1 MGWAFTITLLVLLF
15 GLGAYS
21 LLSGGKEDVSDLALK
36 MIVSFF
42 LIIAMHMMGGLGAF
56 SVMAV
61 LPGVLL
67 ALLWAAPLGEVLGG
81 GVSGFLTGSGQMIE
95 ERPYYSVAEARR
107 MKGDYAGAIKAI
119 GEQLGK
125 FPGDFEGQMLL
136 ANIQMENLRDFE
148 SAQTMLQNIADQP
161 HQKTGDVAYA
171 LTMLADWQ
179 LKYARNQAAAR
190 ATLEGLMERFPNT
203 GVELRVAQRVAR
215 MDNAFEVDEIRDTGS
230 LVSECLKH
238 LERHPLD
245 NNTREVLAR
254 IYHERYGRPD
264 LAEVELDRL
273 INQPYQSKKD
283 VAKWLNLA
291 ADWHE
296 KAGDFERSAQCL
308 GEIIKRMPD
317 TAQAIKSE
325 DRLSRTRDARGTP

>member
-1 MGWAFTITLLVLLF
+1 MWKVTIPLLLVLF
-15 GLGAYS
+15 GLGVYR
-21 LLSGGKEDVSDLALK
+21 LLSGAREDVSGLVLK
-36 MIVSFF
+36 MTASLF
-42 LIIAMHMMGGLGAF
+42 LVIMIHFMGGMGAF

-67 ALLWAAPLGEVLGG
+67 ALLWAAPLGEILGG
-81 GVSGFLTGSGQMIE
+81 GVSGFLTGSGQMVE
-95 ERPYYSVAEARR
+95 ERPYYSVAETRR
-107 MKGDYAGAIKAI
+107 IKGDCAGAIKEI
-119 GEQLGK
+119 GEQLRK

-148 SAQTMLQNIADQP
+148 AAQTTLRNIADQP

-179 LKYARNQAAAR
+179 LKFARDQAAAR
-190 ATLEGLMERFPNT
+190 ATLEGLMRRFPNT

-215 MDNAFEVDEIRDTGS
+215 MDNAFEINDPRDTGS

-264 LAEVELDRL
+264 LAEAELDRL

-283 VAKWLNLA
+283 VAKWLNVA
-291 ADWHE
+291 AGWHE
-296 KAGDFERSAQCL
+296 KAGDLERARKCL
-308 GEIIKRMPD
+308 KNIIERMPN
-317 TAQAIKSE
+317 TAQAKKSQ
-325 DRLSRTRDARGTP
+325 DRLSRMHDARSA

>member
-1 MGWAFTITLLVLLF
+1 MGWSFTITLVVLLL
-15 GLGAYS
+15 GLGVYR
-21 LLSGGKEDVSDLALK
+21 LLSGGQENLSGFALK
-36 MIVSFF
+36 MVVSFF
-42 LIIAMHMMGGLGAF
+42 LISIMHMMGGLGAF

-67 ALLWAAPLGEVLGG
+67 ALLWAAPLGEMLGG
-81 GVSGFLTGSGQMIE
+81 GFSGFLTGSGQMIE
-95 ERPYYSVAEARR
+95 ERPYYSVAEAHR
-107 MKGDYAGAIKAI
+107 MKRDYAGAIKEI
-119 GEQLGK
+119 GDQLGK

-148 SAQTMLQNIADQP
+148 SAQTTLRNIAEQP
-161 HQKTGDVAYA
+161 HQKRGDVAYA
-171 LTMLADWQ
+171 LTILADWQ
-179 LKYARNQAAAR
+179 LKYRRDQAAAK
-190 ATLEGLMERFPNT
+190 ATLEGLMSKYPNT

-215 MDNAFEVDEIRDTGS
+215 MDNVFEDDEARDTGS

-254 IYHERYGRPD
+254 IYHDRYGRPD
-264 LAEVELDRL
+264 LAEVELYRL

-296 KAGDFERSAQCL
+296 KAGDFERSTRAL
-308 GEIIKRMPD
+308 KEIINRMPG
-317 TAQAIKSE
+317 TALAKKSD
-325 DRLSRTRDARGTP
+325 DRLSRTRDIQTDL

>member
-1 MGWAFTITLLVLLF
+1 MLVLF
-15 GLGAYS
+15 GLGAYR
-21 LLSGGKEDVSDLALK
+21 LLSGGREDVSGLVLK
-36 MIVSFF
+36 MVVSFF
-42 LIIAMHMMGGLGAF
+42 LVIMIHYMGGMGTF

-67 ALLWAAPLGEVLGG
+67 ALLWAAPLGEMLGG
-81 GVSGFLTGSGQMIE
+81 GVSGFLTGSGQMVE
-95 ERPYYSVAEARR
+95 ERPFYSVAEASR
-107 MKGDYAGAIKAI
+107 MRGDYAGAIKEI

-125 FPGDFEGQMLL
+125 FPGDFEGQVLL
-136 ANIQMENLRDFE
+136 ANIQMENLRDFD
-148 SAQTMLQNIADQP
+148 SAKTTLLNVADQS

-171 LTMLADWQ
+171 LTLLADWQ
-179 LKYARNQAAAR
+179 LKYARDQAAAR
-190 ATLEGLMERFPNT
+190 ATLEGLMSRFSNT

-215 MDNAFEVDEIRDTGS
+215 MDNAFEVNDPRDTGS

-245 NNTREVLAR
+245 NNTREALAR
-254 IYHERYGRPD
+254 IYYERYGRPD

-273 INQPYQSKKD
+273 VTQPYQSKKD

-296 KAGDFERSAQCL
+296 KAGDFERSSQCL
-308 GEIIKRMPD
+308 EEIIKRMPR
-317 TAQAIKSE
+317 TAQAKKSE
-325 DRLSRTRDARGTP
+325 DRLTRTRDAWGAP

>member
-1 MGWAFTITLLVLLF
+1 MWKVTITLLLVLF
-15 GLGAYS
+15 GLGVYR
-21 LLSGGKEDVSDLALK
+21 LLSGGREDVSGLALK
-36 MIVSFF
+36 MTASLF
-42 LIIAMHMMGGLGAF
+42 LVIMIHFMGGMGAF

-67 ALLWAAPLGEVLGG
+67 ALLWAAPLGEILGG
-81 GVSGFLTGSGQMIE
+81 GVSGFLTGSGQMVE
-95 ERPYYSVAEARR
+95 ERPYYSVAETRR
-107 MKGDYAGAIKAI
+107 MKGDCAGAIKEI
-119 GEQLGK
+119 GEQLRK
-125 FPGDFEGQMLL
+125 FPGDFEGQILL
-136 ANIQMENLRDFE
+136 ANIQMENLRDLKA
-148 SAQTMLQNIADQP
+148 AQTTLRNIADQP

-179 LKYARNQAAAR
+179 LKFARDQAAAR
-190 ATLEGLMERFPNT
+190 ATLEGLMRRFPNT

-215 MDNAFEVDEIRDTGS
+215 MDNAFEVNDPRDTGS

-264 LAEVELDRL
+264 LAESELDRL

-296 KAGDFERSAQCL
+296 KAGDLERARKCL
-308 GEIIKRMPD
+308 KNIIERMPN
-317 TAQAIKSE
+317 TAQAKKSQ
-325 DRLSRTRDARGTP
+325 DRLSRMHDARST

>member
-1 MGWAFTITLLVLLF
+1 MLVLF
-15 GLGAYS
+15 GLGAYR
-21 LLSGGKEDVSDLALK
+21 LLSGGREDVGGLVLK
-36 MIVSFF
+36 MTVSFF
-42 LIIAMHMMGGLGAF
+42 LIIMMHYMGGMGAF

-67 ALLWAAPLGEVLGG
+67 ALLWAAPLGEVMGG
-81 GVSGFLTGSGQMIE
+81 GVSGFLTGSGQMME
-95 ERPYYSVAEARR
+95 ERPFYSVAETCR
-107 MKGDYAGAIKAI
+107 MKGDYVGAIKEI

-125 FPGDFEGQMLL
+125 FPGDFEGQILL
-136 ANIQMENLRDFE
+136 ANIQMENLRDFD
-148 SAQTMLQNIADQP
+148 SAQTTLQNISDQT

-179 LKYARNQAAAR
+179 LKFARDQTAAK
-190 ATLEGLMERFPNT
+190 ATLEGLMRSFPNT

-215 MDNAFEVDEIRDTGS
+215 MDNAFEVNDARDTGS

-245 NNTREVLAR
+245 NNSREVLAR
-254 IYHERYGRPD
+254 IYHERYGKPD
-264 LAEVELDRL
+264 LAEAELDRL

-296 KAGDFERSAQCL
+296 KAGDFDRFTKCL
-308 GEIIKRMPD
+308 KEITKRMPN
-317 TAQAIKSE
+317 TAQAKKSE
-325 DRLSRTRDARGTP
+325 DRLSRTRDTRGTS